1 MPRVVRFDWCRDAAQ
16 ARRLARIFS
25 ENITSSY
32 ISHSELQG
40 YRAVSPGQWSDDIG
54 QQLQADVVGRI
65 SNPLDAPPDGQT
77 TLAAALVVDGVE
89 TGVFLVTFARNS
101 ARPFAVL
108 EDMMVLPAARS
119 HGHGSQFL
127 EWISKECTARG
138 IRRMFLE
145 SGIENDHAH
154 HFFEREG
161 FEKVSVVMMREF

>member
-1 MPRVVRFDWCRDAAQ
+1 MSRVVRFDWCRDAAQ

-25 ENITSSY
+25 DNVTPSY

-40 YRAVSPGQWSDDIG
+40 YRAVSPAQWSDNIAE
-54 QQLQADVVGRI
+54 QLEADVLSRI
-65 SNPLDAPPDGQT
+65 ANPLDAPADAQT
-77 TLAAALVVDGVE
+77 LLAVALVADGVE
-89 TGVFLVTFARNS
+89 TGVFLVTFSRSS
-101 ARPFAVL
+101 ARPFAIL
-108 EDMMVLPAARS
+108 EDMMVLPSARS
-119 HGHGSQFL
+119 HGYGSQFL
-127 EWISKECTARG
+127 EWISQECVARG

>member
-1 MPRVVRFDWCRDAAQ
+1 MSRVVRFDWCRDAQQ

-25 ENITSSY
+25 ENITTDY

-40 YRAVSPGQWSDDIG
+40 FRAISSRQWSDDIAR
-54 QQLQADVVGRI
+54 QLESDVLSRVT
-65 SNPLDAPPDGQT
+65 NPLDAPPDGQT
-77 TLAAALVVDGVE
+77 TLAVALVVDGVE
-89 TGVFLVTFARNS
+89 TGVFLVTFARHA

-108 EDMMVLPAARS
+108 EDMVVLPAARS
-119 HGHGSQFL
+119 HGYGSQFL
-127 EWISKECTARG
+127 DWISQECAARG

>member
-25 ENITSSY
+25 ENVTPSY

-40 YRAVSPGQWSDDIG
+40 FRAISPTQWSENIAG
-54 QQLQADVVGRI
+54 QLEADVVSRI
-65 SNPLDAPPDGQT
+65 SNPLDAPADGQT
-77 TLAAALVVDGVE
+77 LLAAALVVDGVE
-89 TGVFLVTFARNS
+89 TGVFLVTFSRNAAR
-101 ARPFAVL
+101 AFAIL
-108 EDMMVLPAARS
+108 EDMMVLPSARS
-119 HGHGSQFL
+119 HGYGSQFL
-127 EWISKECTARG
+127 EWITKECASRG